1 MASPLRA
8 ATAECRGCN
17 YIFEKPGMRL
27 VSETVGGGYQRGRTT
42 NRYDKR
48 GFFTGSSR
56 TEGSYK
62 EGRKVQYW
70 LCADCNARRS
80 TRRLVAWG
88 LIGAA
93 VVGGFSY
100 LSRSHEGQEQV
111 AGMDSPGDQFSEKYA
126 SSPEMRTYEAEASP
140 AVDTAEPANQEVPPP
155 ADSAVQDSTVLDAR
169 EAKSFTYLTP
179 ETSTELSDAIAMAVH
194 SGSAIRWS
202 DGDQQGY
209 VVVSELEPQTGCRS
223 VFYTVDNRKEEWRS
237 PTETICE

>member
-1 MASPLRA
+1 
-8 ATAECRGCN
+8 
-17 YIFEKPGMRL
+17 MRL
-27 VSETVGGGYQRGRTT
+27 VSGTVGGGYQRGRTT

-48 GFFTGSSR
+48 GIFTGSSR

-70 LCADCNARRS
+70 LCADCYARRS
-80 TRRLVAWG
+80 RRRLVVWG

-93 VVGGFSY
+93 VTGGFSY
-100 LSRSHEGQEQV
+100 LSQSHEGLEQV
-111 AGMDSPGDQFSEKYA
+111 AGMDKPDDQFSEEYA
-126 SSPEMRTYEAEASP
+126 SSPEMPFYEAEPSP
-140 AVDTAEPANQEVPPP
+140 EMDTPEPANQEVSPH
-155 ADSAVQDSTVLDAR
+155 ADSAAQDSTALDAR
-169 EAKSFTYLTP
+169 EANSFTYLTP
-179 ETSTELSDAIAMAVH
+179 ETSNELSYAIAKAVH

-202 DGDQQGY
+202 DGGQQGY